1 MAYLT
6 RTQASRNLPVE
17 RKGTKYV
24 ARAASHVKNGVPVII
39 AVRDMLKLA
48 NTTKEVKHMVR
59 NKLIKINGKQVKDV
73 KESVRLFNILEIDK
87 KYMLSILH
95 TRRFEFVEVKDD
107 SRLCKVTNK
116 KTLKNNKI
124 QLNFH
129 DGSNVISKDK
139 VNVGDS
145 VVLDSKGKIS
155 KIISLEKG
163 KNIFVISGRSVGLGG
178 KIKEVEGKKAKVKFN
193 DFDKEVEL
201 DISHVVVR

>member
-17 RKGTKYV
+17 RKGTKYI

-48 NTTKEVKHMVR
+48 NTTKEVKHLVR

-87 KYMLSILH
+87 KYMLSILP

-116 KTLKNNKI
+116 KTLKNNKV

-139 VNVGDS
+139 INVGDS
-145 VVLDSKGKIS
+145 VVLDLKGKIS

-178 KIKEVEGKKAKVKFN
+178 KIKEVEG
-193 DFDKEVEL
+193 
-201 DISHVVVR
+201 

>member
-6 RTQASRNLPVE
+6 RARASRNLPVE

-24 ARAASHVKNGVPVII
+24 ARAASHVKTGVPVII

-48 NTTKEVKHMVR
+48 NTTKEVKYMVR
-59 NKLIKINGKQVKDV
+59 NKLIKINGKEVKDV

-87 KYMLSILH
+87 KYMLSILP
-95 TRRFEFVEVKDD
+95 TGRFEFVEVKDD

-116 KTLKNNKI
+116 KTLKNNKV

-139 VNVGDS
+139 VKVGDS
-145 VVLDSKGKIS
+145 VVLDLEGKIS

-163 KNIFVISGRSVGLGG
+163 KNIFVISGRSIGLSG
-178 KIKEVEGKKAKVKFN
+178 KIKEVEGKKIKVKFE
-193 DFDKEVEL
+193 DLDREVEL
-201 DISHVVVR
+201 DISHIIIR